1 VHSRSIQF
9 ASLES
14 HKNLHVLQGEIL
26 FGLLVIT
33 ALIPA
38 LRPWPLYLFVP
49 VSVYGLVVYWLP
61 PLRQTTGWFGFGQLS
76 FFVGLV
82 TAVLLAATVTA
93 LLVFQELFK
102 PNLDRLL
109 KNLPLWLPGHILV
122 VVAVASAL
130 NALLEEVVFRGVFL
144 DALGSLFG
152 VPRAILFQ
160 GLVFGLAHFEGYPP
174 GPVGVALAAIFGV
187 AMGALRYFSGSLF
200 APWIVHTAA
209 DATIF
214 YIALSATGND

>member
-1 VHSRSIQF
+1 MHAPDYQF
-9 ASLES
+9 ETLES

-33 ALIPA
+33 ATIPA
-38 LRPWPLYLFVP
+38 LRQWPLYLFVP
-49 VSVYGLVVYWLP
+49 VSAYGLLVYWLP
-61 PLRQTTGWFGFGQLS
+61 PLRQTTGWLGFGQFSL
-76 FFVGLV
+76 FVGLA
-82 TAVLLAATVTA
+82 TALLLAATVTA

-102 PNLDRLL
+102 PNLDHLL

-122 VVAVASAL
+122 VTAVASAL

-152 VPRAILFQ
+152 IARGIAFQ

-200 APWIVHTAA
+200 APWIVHSAA

-214 YIALSATGND
+214 YIGLSYAGID